1 MTYNEDD
8 CLNRGLAAYK
18 VQDYSGAVTSLEQAT
33 MQDQQDYKAF
43 LYLGAAYAGAG
54 RHNAAIGALR
64 RAAELKPED
73 PRVHYNL
80 GQAYEAAGVPREA
93 FHEYAHAIRI
103 NPCYTHAMSAYRS
116 LKSRTVAQNGR
127 KMQFSS

>member
-1 MTYNEDD
+1 MDHMDTD

-18 VQDYSGAVTSLEQAT
+18 VQDYTQAVSNLEQAT
-33 MQDQQDYKAF
+33 IQNQEDYKAF
-43 LYLGAAYAGAG
+43 LFLGAAYAGAG

-93 FHEYAHAIRI
+93 FYEYAQAIRI
-103 NPCYTHAMSAYRS
+103 NPCYTNAASAYRS
-116 LKSRTVAQNGR
+116 LKSRTAAQHGR
-127 KMQFSS
+127 NMQFSS